1 MIGRIRGT
9 LVALGPGGVVV
20 DVAGVGY
27 EVAMTPVAMADLPP
41 VGEEVVVH
49 THLQVREDDLS
60 LYGFT
65 AIGDRDL
72 FRIVISAAGIGPKV
86 GMALLATLGAT
97 ALRRAVATEDVDALC
112 AAPGVGKRSAQK
124 MVLELRPKL
133 ADAEA
138 ELITG
143 AGRAQVRQAL
153 ENLGYTEHEV
163 NEVIGDVDDEAPV
176 ADQLRSALKALG
188 QARRA

>member
-65 AIGDRDL
+65 ATGDRDL

>member
-65 AIGDRDL
+65 ATGDRDL

-163 NEVIGDVDDEAPV
+163 NEVIGDVDDEQPV